1 MEKPA
6 SGRFQRRNLKT
17 EDALGESP
25 SEMLSDTG
33 SIPVNSTTD
42 RLGMLTRSGLF
53 YCNGRRMISMGTAF
67 FET

>member
-17 EDALGESP
+17 EDALEEVLL
-25 SEMLSDTG
+25 EMLSDTG
-33 SIPVNSTTD
+33 SIPVISTTN

-53 YCNGRRMISMGTAF
+53 YCDESA
-67 FET
+67 

>member
-33 SIPVNSTTD
+33 SIPVISTTFWP
-42 RLGMLTRSGLF
+42 GMLMRSGLF
-53 YCNGRRMISMGTAF
+53 L
-67 FET
+67 

>member
-33 SIPVNSTTD
+33 SIPVISTTFWP
-42 RLGMLTRSGLF
+42 GMLMRSGLF
-53 YCNGRRMISMGTAF
+53 YCNGKRMISMVAAF

>member
-33 SIPVNSTTD
+33 SIPVISTTD

-53 YCNGRRMISMGTAF
+53 L
-67 FET
+67 